1 MKKYLFIIIAS
12 SLLMACGGDDQ
23 IEETTVDNVDNER
36 LTPERSEKAKL
47 VFQTVPSPL
56 ETASIFQNAGSVY
69 NSEITNPVDN
79 VTNYVTNTQQALNL
93 GVYGADLS
101 YANIFDQSQESM
113 FYMNCSKK
121 MSDGLGITTVFDDET
136 LERIEENMNQRDSLM
151 LIINDVFWLIDSY
164 LKENNQSNLSA
175 LIITGG
181 WIEGLYLGTKSLD
194 SEKPNEALMK
204 KIAEQK
210 YSLDIL
216 IEILDS
222 YDNQEINKLSQS
234 MRDLKVAYDKIE
246 VVETETSISKES
258 EVATISGGSTL
269 KYEEGTI
276 LEIAVAI
283 EKIRNEI
290 IQ

>member
-1 MKKYLFIIIAS
+1 MKKYLFIVIAS
-12 SLLMACGGDDQ
+12 SLLIACGGEDP
-23 IEETTVDNVDNER
+23 IEDTLVDEVVTDR

-69 NSEITNPVDN
+69 NTEITNPIDN
-79 VTNYVTNTQQALNL
+79 VNNYVTKTQQALNL

-121 MSDGLGITTVFDDET
+121 MADGLGITTVFDDAT
-136 LERIEENMNQRDSLM
+136 MERIEDNMNERDSLM
-151 LIINDVFWLIDSY
+151 LIINDVFWLIDAY
-164 LKENNQSNLSA
+164 LKENEQSNLSA

-181 WIEGLYLGTKSLD
+181 WIEGLYLGVKSLD
-194 SEKPNEALMK
+194 SENPSEELMK
-204 KIAEQK
+204 KVADQK
-210 YSLDIL
+210 YSLDNL
-216 IEILDS
+216 VELLRT
-222 YDNQEINKLSQS
+222 YDNEEINKLALS
-234 MRDLKVAYDKIE
+234 MEDLKAVYDKIE
-246 VVETETSISKES
+246 VEEKET
-258 EVATISGGSTL
+258 TISNDGDVPTIGGGNTL
-269 KYEEGTI
+269 KYETSTI
-276 LEIAVAI
+276 FEIAEVI